1 MTRTFFVGGNWKC
14 NGTIKSITDLC
25 ASWKAATDNGAKY
38 SGKPV
43 EIVIAPPALYALTS
57 KELLPANFKVSLQ
70 NCYTSTG
77 AFTGEI
83 AADMIADLRIPWTI
97 TGHSERRTIF
107 KESDEEVAEK
117 TAYAIS
123 KDISVI
129 ACIGEL
135 LEEREA
141 GKTMEVN
148 ERQISAIAAKVTDW
162 SKVVIAYEPVWAI
175 GTGKVATPEQAQ
187 EVHHELRSWLAS
199 NVSDE
204 VASAM
209 RIIYGGSVKPKN
221 ARELAAQPD
230 IDGFLV
236 GGASLKPDF
245 IDIIDSYST

>member
-1 MTRTFFVGGNWKC
+1 MARKFFVGGNWKC
-14 NGTIKSITDLC
+14 NGSIKSIADLC

-38 SGKPV
+38 VGQPV
-43 EIVIAPPALYALTS
+43 EIVIAPPALYALTA
-57 KELLPANFKVSLQ
+57 KELLPANFKISVQ
-70 NCYTSTG
+70 NCYSATG

-83 AADMIADLRIPWTI
+83 AADMVADMGIQWTI
-97 TGHSERRTIF
+97 TGHSERRNTF
-107 KESDEEVAEK
+107 KETDEEVAKK

-123 KDISVI
+123 KGVSVI

-187 EVHHELRSWLAS
+187 EVHHALRAWLAA

-204 VASAM
+204 VAAST

-221 ARELAAQPD
+221 ATELAAQSD

-245 IDIIDSYST
+245 VDIIDSYSK